1 MRMSEGVRWGAV
13 KLPAL
18 AIPVVIAVALA
29 ASIGVLPLGAQVAA
43 GSVQPSRVNRD
54 SVFTVR
60 VFQGTVERQLKARL
74 DSLRLMLDRE
84 PMSSADRE
92 HLRTESERLVRT
104 LSELSRIGAEIR
116 ARIMTDDG
124 SHMATVIARGL
135 AEGGPAEGLRRYQAA
150 APRGWIGIVAEAP
163 NEYRIVGE
171 NQVIRYLD
179 YPSIVSVD
187 RNSPAA
193 RAGINAGDV
202 LIAYDGSDIRERE
215 INLTHLLVPDRRLSV
230 RVRRDGELKDYEM
243 TVGRTNQA
251 YIRRTFETTLA
262 PMDTV
267 FLRPATK
274 AGAVAQRGPIPSG
287 TAIVTSPVPMGA
299 VFVAR
304 PGVSLVWGAQ
314 LSTINEGLGRSLGV
328 GEGVLVL
335 NVLQGTPAA
344 RSGLDDGDIIVKV
357 NGQPVTSIETLWR
370 FVTRDGDHAVDL
382 DVLRAKKPVKV
393 TLRWAR

>member
-1 MRMSEGVRWGAV
+1 MHTSERVRWRAV

-18 AIPVVIAVALA
+18 AIFAALA

-43 GSVQPSRVNRD
+43 GAVQPSRAKRD

-60 VFQGTVERQLKARL
+60 VFQGTVERQLKSRL
-74 DSLRLMLDRE
+74 DSLRLVLDRE
-84 PMSSADRE
+84 PMSSVDRE
-92 HLRTESERLVRT
+92 QLRAESERLVRT
-104 LSELSRIGAEIR
+104 LSELSRMGAEIS

-124 SHMATVIARGL
+124 SHISTVIARGF
-135 AEGGPAEGLRRYQAA
+135 AAGGPAEGLRRYQAA

-215 INLTHLLVPDRRLSV
+215 INLTRLLVPERRLSV
-230 RVRRDGELKDYEM
+230 TVRRDGELKDYEM

-267 FLRPATK
+267 FLRPTTK
-274 AGAVAQRGPIPSG
+274 AGAVAQRRVASG
-287 TAIVTSPVPMGA
+287 TTVIASPVPMGA
-299 VFVAR
+299 IFIAR

-314 LSTINEGLGRSLGV
+314 LSSINEGLGRSLGV
-328 GEGVLVL
+328 GAGVLVL
-335 NVLQGTPAA
+335 NVLQGTPAH

-357 NGQPVTSIETLWR
+357 NGQPVTNIETLWKLAAE
-370 FVTRDGDHAVDL
+370 RDGDHSVDL
-382 DVLRAKKPVKV
+382 DVLRAKKPVKL
-393 TLRWAR
+393 TLRWAK

>member
-1 MRMSEGVRWGAV
+1 MHMSEGVRSGAV
-13 KLPAL
+13 KLPTL
-18 AIPVVIAVALA
+18 AILMALV
-29 ASIGVLPLGAQVAA
+29 ASIGVMPLDAQVAA
-43 GSVQPSRVNRD
+43 GGVQPSRAKRVD
-54 SVFTVR
+54 SVFTLR
-60 VFQGTVERQLKARL
+60 VFQGTLERQLKSRL
-74 DSLRLMLDRE
+74 DSLRLVLDRE
-84 PMSSADRE
+84 PMSSGDRE
-92 HLRTESERLVRT
+92 QLRAESERLVRT
-104 LSELSRIGAEIR
+104 LSELSRMGAEIS
-116 ARIMTDDG
+116 ARLMTDDG
-124 SHMATVIARGL
+124 SQVMTVIARGM
-135 AEGGPAEGLRRYQAA
+135 AAGGHAEGLRRFQAA

-215 INLTHLLVPDRRLSV
+215 INLTRLLVPDRRLAV
-230 RVRRDGELKDYEM
+230 TVRRDGELKDYEM

-262 PMDTV
+262 PMDTMIV
-267 FLRPATK
+267 RPVTK
-274 AGAVAQRGPIPSG
+274 AGAVAQGRSIPNG
-287 TAIVTSPVPMGA
+287 TAIIASPVPMGA

-314 LSTINEGLGRSLGV
+314 LSSINEGLGRSLGV
-328 GEGVLVL
+328 GAGVLVL
-335 NVLQGTPAA
+335 NVLSGTPAA

-357 NGQPVTSIETLWR
+357 NGKPVTSIETLWR
-370 FVTRDGDHAVDL
+370 FAAEREGEHAVDL